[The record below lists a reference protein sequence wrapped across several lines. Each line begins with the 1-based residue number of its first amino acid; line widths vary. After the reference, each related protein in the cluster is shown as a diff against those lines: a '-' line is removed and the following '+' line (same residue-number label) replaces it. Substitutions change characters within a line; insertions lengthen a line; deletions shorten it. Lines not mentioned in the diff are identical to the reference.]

1 MLISALFASGASAG
15 EGGGGLVGWVESSH
29 GTPVAGAVISVFGKG
44 MGNGG
49 FVTLTDSAGQFVL
62 PRLPAGSYTL
72 RALDSGHVPY
82 PAQKF
87 TVLPDRDATF
97 TVSLTPIGE
106 TASPATAPGAGG
118 PALAEDENAAALR
131 EWRWLLR
138 HKRRS
143 VLEDR
148 SEDPLPAGAIRVA
161 DAMPLRSAG
170 PWFTDLG
177 GSVELV
183 ASPVGA
189 FLPADVSMAGQG
201 ALRLRGRLADGIQ
214 WNLGGLVTE

>member
-1 MLISALFASGASAG
+1 
-15 EGGGGLVGWVESSH
+15 
-29 GTPVAGAVISVFGKG
+29 
-44 MGNGG
+44 
-49 FVTLTDSAGQFVL
+49 
-62 PRLPAGSYTL
+62 LPAGSYTL
-72 RALDSGHVPY
+72 RALDGGHVPY
-82 PAQKF
+82 PARKF

-106 TASPATAPGAGG
+106 TATPAKPPGSVSAGG
-118 PALAEDENAAALR
+118 QAPPEDENAAALR

-201 ALRLRGRLADGIQ
+201 ALRLRGRLADSIH
-214 WNLGGLVTE
+214 